1 MGSTVRSR
9 LRAVSGLV
17 LAGVVAC
24 APVLTERA
32 LNQVRQ
38 RRAGDEAAR
47 KARETVEL
55 ARQALRLQT
64 EAMALTT
71 ENAAANPRFLAALRG
86 RVNRD
91 TFADLLATESWWE
104 PYRGLLAAISYDG
117 ATLAFAQTEGEAG
130 VSVAEALKRAVE
142 TGAPAGPAMIG
153 RGGGFLVAARPIHL
167 GRGRA
172 AVLALARRID
182 DSLLDQVAR
191 NAGQAVLLS
200 DGHRA
205 LARAG
210 ADAALLTPLAGR
222 ERTGPAVLSQ

>member
-71 ENAAANPRFLAALRG
+71 ENALANPRFLAALRG

-104 PYRGLLAAISYDG
+104 PYRDLRAAISYDG
-117 ATLAFAQTEGEAG
+117 ATLAFEQTEGDDG
-130 VSVAEALKRAVE
+130 VSVIEMIRRVGE
-142 TGAPAGPAMIG
+142 SGRPASVVMAG
-153 RGGGFLVAARPIHL
+153 RGGAFLVAARPAGPGVLVLARPIDGPLLEQVAGGGDRAVLVSDGVHAL
-167 GRGRA
+167 GRG
-172 AVLALARRID
+172 
-182 DSLLDQVAR
+182 
-191 NAGQAVLLS
+191 
-200 DGHRA
+200 
-205 LARAG
+205 G
-210 ADAALLTPLAGR
+210 ADAALLLPVAGR
-222 ERTGPAVLSQ
+222 EASGHVALPDA